1 MPPKGVLKTLTISD
15 KYKLLKDVESGI
27 RKKDVA
33 AKFNIPASTV
43 STILKKR
50 AEIIKVVENAG
61 ETCTNNKRLKK
72 PTYENVD
79 KLVLDWFKVTREKNV
94 LVSGAMVKQKAPEF
108 AHRLKQENFKASNGW
123 ITNWQKRL
131 VFSLG

>member
-1 MPPKGVLKTLTISD
+1 
-15 KYKLLKDVESGI
+15 
-27 RKKDVA
+27 
-33 AKFNIPASTV
+33 
-43 STILKKR
+43 
-50 AEIIKVVENAG
+50 VENAG

-94 LVSGAMVKQKAPEF
+94 PVSGAMVKQKALEF
-108 AHRLKQENFKASNGW
+108 AHRFKQENFKASNGW